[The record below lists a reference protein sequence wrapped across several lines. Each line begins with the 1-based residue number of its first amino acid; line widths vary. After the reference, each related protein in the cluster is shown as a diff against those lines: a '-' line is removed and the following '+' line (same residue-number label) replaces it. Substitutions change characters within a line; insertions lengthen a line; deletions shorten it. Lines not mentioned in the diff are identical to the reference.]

1 MYIIRSEAGQPLR
14 EELAKSPQK
23 ILSCAFPE
31 ILPKSDALLSVAASS
46 SGDENLVST
55 QSESSN
61 RTSTK
66 SDIASDAYFQ
76 GLYLIK
82 TMVKL
87 IPSWLQSNRTV
98 FDALALLWKSH
109 GRTARLQNE
118 QELNLVQVSI
128 SDFIIYAIALCCKIN
143 AYIVPY
149 LRLMWASSWLIS
161 ERSCFGYLSS

>member
-14 EELAKSPQK
+14 EELAKSPRK

-118 QELNLVQVSI
+118 QELNLVQVSF